1 MGQAPYQAVGT
12 VKQKPARS
20 VFLDVHALAGIWVLM
35 VSEWGCHSEVPK
47 VPSNRMDSLAW
58 VPCL

>member
-47 VPSNRMDSLAW
+47 VPSNRMDSLA
-58 VPCL
+58 